1 MSGPPPSKR
10 PRRGRLS
17 PSGRAAE
24 EADPV
29 PVGEALAVV
38 GGDLGLGD
46 PATLAVI
53 AEHWID
59 IVGDAVA
66 GHARLRT
73 LRGGVLTIAVD
84 APPWATELRY
94 LAGEVRAGSARWWRP
109 TRCKKFGSSS
119 ILRREQIVRP
129 NPAREG
135 VGVTRSDTGFW

>member
-46 PATLAVI
+46 PSTLAVI
-53 AEHWID
+53 AEHWTD

-84 APPWATELRY
+84 APPWATGAEL
-94 LAGEVRAGSARWWRP
+94 LAGGSGPYLRVGGGLTRWRVVR
-109 TRCKKFGSSS
+109 
-119 ILRREQIVRP
+119 IVVEP
-129 NPAREG
+129 P
-135 VGVTRSDTGFW
+135 S

>member
-1 MSGPPPSKR
+1 M
-10 PRRGRLS
+10 S

-53 AEHWID
+53 AAHWTD
-59 IVGDAVA
+59 VVGEAVA

-94 LAGEVRAGSARWWRP
+94 LAGEVRDRISALVASDAVQEVR
-109 TRCKKFGSSS
+109 
-119 ILRREQIVRP
+119 IVVEP
-129 NPAREG
+129 P
-135 VGVTRSDTGFW
+135 S

>member
-1 MSGPPPSKR
+1 MSGPPPSKP

-17 PSGRAAE
+17 PTGRAAE

-29 PVGEALAVV
+29 PVSEALAVV

-46 PATLAVI
+46 PSTLAVI
-53 AEHWID
+53 AEHWTS

-73 LRGGVLTIAVD
+73 LRAGVLTIAVD

-94 LAGEVRAGSARWWRP
+94 LAGEVGSRISALVASDAVQEVR
-109 TRCKKFGSSS
+109 
-119 ILRREQIVRP
+119 IVVEP
-129 NPAREG
+129 PA
-135 VGVTRSDTGFW
+135 